1 MKPQYYLLLAGIIS
15 FFVILGVY
23 SIGDICMIPM
33 FICIILLLA
42 LLKRNEIIWN
52 ILLLVFTYALS
63 LIIDNLTTLIWN
75 CFGWNM
81 QNQWW
86 LYVLVNFPVYVMLSR
101 FVSKQ
106 VVKIKEKISVMF
118 PLRIMT
124 ILVGNVTVCMVIFV
138 MQVLFERRVGGTPM
152 VLWGNIILY
161 IAYFIL
167 TFSLIYVFMKEYRKN
182 VEIMLKQQS
191 YENLRMYMTQIEELY
206 QQLRG
211 FKHDYANIMASMAS
225 YIEYEDLEGLKEYYH
240 REILPISAKINKSN
254 DAVTKLHN
262 LDIVELK
269 SLMSLK
275 LNYALERNIEISLEV
290 AEKIHRVEMK
300 TLDLVRVVGIL
311 LYNAIEACQEC
322 EKACMQ
328 IAIVRMEKNVTFIIS
343 NTYVKHD
350 IDYLKLGTEGIS
362 SKGKQRGIG
371 LYNIKNILNEYDNVF
386 LDTEFGEKNFTQ
398 TLQICATDK
407 DGKESVV

>member
-1 MKPQYYLLLAGIIS
+1 
-15 FFVILGVY
+15 
-23 SIGDICMIPM
+23 
-33 FICIILLLA
+33 
-42 LLKRNEIIWN
+42 
-52 ILLLVFTYALS
+52 
-63 LIIDNLTTLIWN
+63 
-75 CFGWNM
+75 
-81 QNQWW
+81 
-86 LYVLVNFPVYVMLSR
+86 
-101 FVSKQ
+101 
-106 VVKIKEKISVMF
+106 
-118 PLRIMT
+118 
-124 ILVGNVTVCMVIFV
+124 
-138 MQVLFERRVGGTPM
+138 
-152 VLWGNIILY
+152 
-161 IAYFIL
+161 
-167 TFSLIYVFMKEYRKN
+167 
-182 VEIMLKQQS
+182 
-191 YENLRMYMTQIEELY
+191 
-206 QQLRG
+206 
-211 FKHDYANIMASMAS
+211 MASMAS

-290 AEKIHRVEMK
+290 AEKIHWVEMK

-311 LYNAIEACQEC
+311 LDNAIEACQEC